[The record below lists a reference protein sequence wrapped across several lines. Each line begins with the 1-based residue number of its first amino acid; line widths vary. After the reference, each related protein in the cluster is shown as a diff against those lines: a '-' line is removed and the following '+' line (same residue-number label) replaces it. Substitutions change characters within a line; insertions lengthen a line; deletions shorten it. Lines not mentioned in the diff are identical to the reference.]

1 MFAEDI
7 NVLISDGDKRLLQ
20 TKIDRVVAELETWF
34 NRNNLVINAGKT
46 AVMLWSVKK
55 EYQQDA
61 TNIDDLL
68 SIPDVIIDYCLDM
81 FRA

>member
-46 AVMLWSVKK
+46 AVML
-55 EYQQDA
+55 
-61 TNIDDLL
+61 
-68 SIPDVIIDYCLDM
+68 
-81 FRA
+81 